1 MCQHCLTQADSPYN
15 GLNTYFELNTGFL
28 PIAWKTLRV
37 NLLIPAGAELLFLL
51 RDATQGN
58 AECVHLLLMA
68 GAAQGHADR
77 AGRTPLH
84 LACSH
89 GQLGAVHTLL
99 AGIHADP
106 FVEDA
111 KGDPPP
117 PLLENAPPRQSG
129 LNAHVSAASDACQA
143 K

>member
-1 MCQHCLTQADSPYN
+1 MLRPLYEADTMQTTRHSTASAETLVCRHCLTHADNPYN
-15 GLNTYFELNTGFL
+15 RLSTCFERFLESHSNITRTGVE
-28 PIAWKTLRV
+28 LR
-37 NLLIPAGAELLFLL
+37 ASL

-77 AGRTPLH
+77 SGRSPLH

-89 GQLGAVHTLL
+89 GHLGAVQTLL

-111 KGDPPP
+111 KGEPPP
-117 PLLENAPPRQSG
+117 PLL
-129 LNAHVSAASDACQA
+129 
-143 K
+143 